1 MEEEQK
7 KIWFFESITSPYCS
21 FSLVLGLIH
30 LDLVAVLF
38 SRLTRNGGEAGQVEA
53 IIGSFL
59 FLFSIV
65 GFFYGFV
72 GTVKRKEK
80 QRGFGIAGLIL
91 NGLMLFGMVALIMTG
106 R

>member
-7 KIWFFESITSPYCS
+7 KIWFFESITSPYNS
-21 FSLVLGLIH
+21 VSLVLGLIH

-38 SRLTRNGGEAGQVEA
+38 ARLSKAGGEAGQVEA

-65 GFFYGFV
+65 GFVFGLV
-72 GTVKRKEK
+72 GTAKRKEK

-91 NGLMLFGMVALIMTG
+91 NGLMFIGMSALIMIG